1 MRTPSRRRVLCFPW
15 LLALGG
21 ACTAQVSMM
30 VAAEVP
36 AAAGWQAHTIHQSDG
51 GIWYAHV
58 DKVIDYFGPNEILA
72 ADDKGRFLLLS
83 VYSGQW
89 TAHACTPDGLW
100 LAPSHSADV
109 DPRVPGREMYAA
121 GRAGSIHRITV
132 RPQPFAK
139 FSLET
144 VEIGHVGGE
153 EFHTVLAAE
162 LLPEQPGAELL
173 VFAISGAVYRLVAE
187 GPDHAFTLTKVA
199 DVAGRVRDAV
209 IVPAAAAGQAPWIL
223 GVSRAGDLL
232 RMRLTAAGLE
242 HRVLLHEDCGLGRM
256 ALSPTVPGVCY
267 VTRDDGLLLRV
278 EISAEGN
285 VARQPMLATGQG
297 LRGVAAGRFHA
308 DGREAVACYGYGKVV
323 QLVTRNDDGTFA
335 VEDLYTGAQQGHW
348 LVTGELDGRNGTDE
362 LVATGFDGAMVL
374 LSRKPGY
381 GLPGVAVP
389 AEKVAVPGA
398 LDTTAPAPAGGLKV
412 PSAVPVSSLPTVPVV
427 VPEVPPVS
435 NKPKV

>member
-1 MRTPSRRRVLCFPW
+1 MPTSHRCVLSASC
-15 LLALGG
+15 LLAFGPVFALGG
-21 ACTAQVSMM
+21 ACTAQVSMT

-58 DKVIDYFGPNEILA
+58 DKVIEYFGPNEILA

-100 LAPSHSADV
+100 LAPSRSADV

-121 GRAGSIHRITV
+121 GRAGSMHRITV
-132 RPQPFAK
+132 RPQPFARY
-139 FSLET
+139 SLET

-153 EFHTVLAAE
+153 EFHTVLAAD
-162 LLPEQPGAELL
+162 LLPEQPGDELL
-173 VFAISGAVYRLVAE
+173 AFAITGAVHRFTAA
-187 GPDHAFTLTKVA
+187 GPDHGFTRTEVA
-199 DVAGRVRDAV
+199 NVAGRVRDAV
-209 IVPAAAAGQAPWIL
+209 LVPPATKGASPTIL

-232 RMRLTAAGLE
+232 AMQLTPTGLE
-242 HRVLLHEDCGLGRM
+242 HRVVLHEDCGLGRI
-256 ALSPTVPGVCY
+256 ARSPSVPGVVY
-267 VTRDDGLLLRV
+267 ITRDDGLLVRV
-278 EISAEGN
+278 ELGADGK
-285 VARQPMLATGQG
+285 VTRQPMLATAQG
-297 LRGVAAGRFHA
+297 LRGVAAGRFHS

-323 QLVTRNDDGTFA
+323 QLVTRNHDGTFA

-348 LVTGELDGRNGTDE
+348 LATGELDGRNGTDE
-362 LVATGFDGAMVL
+362 LVATGFDGTMVL

-389 AEKVAVPGA
+389 AEKVTAAKEPAPEAAAAAAPAVPAVPAVPGGA
-398 LDTTAPAPAGGLKV
+398 
-412 PSAVPVSSLPTVPVV
+412 
-427 VPEVPPVS
+427 PEVPPTGG
-435 NKPKV
+435 KPPKK